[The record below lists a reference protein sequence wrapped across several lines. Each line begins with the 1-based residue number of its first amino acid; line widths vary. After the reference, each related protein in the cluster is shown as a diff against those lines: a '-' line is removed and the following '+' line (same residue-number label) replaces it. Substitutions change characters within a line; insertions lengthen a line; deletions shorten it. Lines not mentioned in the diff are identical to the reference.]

1 MGINFIISSFTS
13 LIVGQAV
20 NLLEEANIEKARQIL
35 SGIMRSAL
43 EESLRSAVVEID
55 PADLLEGEND

>member
-1 MGINFIISSFTS
+1 MSVASSFTS
-13 LIVGQAV
+13 LIVGQAIT
-20 NLLEEANIEKARQIL
+20 LLEDANIDKSRQIL

>member
-1 MGINFIISSFTS
+1 
-13 LIVGQAV
+13 LIVGQAIT
-20 NLLEEANIEKARQIL
+20 LLEDANIDKSRQIL